1 MANRVYKR
9 GLTFGVFDL
18 LHTGHINLLQK
29 ARGLCDYLVVG
40 VQLDEGVEKMKPRPI
55 LSTQER
61 VELVKSLKIAD
72 EVVTY
77 FESVDSSEFEKVDF
91 DVYIHW
97 EDWGEQTDWSKVLEY
112 FEKKGIELI
121 LLPRTRGISTSDII
135 FRIKKY
141 R

>member
-77 FESVDSSEFEKVDF
+77 FESVDSSEF
-91 DVYIHW
+91 
-97 EDWGEQTDWSKVLEY
+97 
-112 FEKKGIELI
+112 
-121 LLPRTRGISTSDII
+121 
-135 FRIKKY
+135 
-141 R
+141 

>member
-1 MANRVYKR
+1 
-9 GLTFGVFDL
+9 
-18 LHTGHINLLQK
+18 
-29 ARGLCDYLVVG
+29 
-40 VQLDEGVEKMKPRPI
+40 MKPRPI

-91 DVYIHW
+91 DVYIHG
-97 EDWGEQTDWSKVLEY
+97 EDWGEQTDRSKVLEY